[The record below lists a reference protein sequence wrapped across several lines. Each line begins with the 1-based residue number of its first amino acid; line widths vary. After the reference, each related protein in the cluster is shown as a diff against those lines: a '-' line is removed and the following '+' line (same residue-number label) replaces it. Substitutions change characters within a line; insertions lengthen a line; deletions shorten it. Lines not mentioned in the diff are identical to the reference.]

1 MILALWLFI
10 AATDNIVP
18 TQTVQPVGPMI
29 MIGEISERVRRE
41 V

>member
-1 MILALWLFI
+1 MILALWFFI

-18 TQTVQPVGPMI
+18 AQSVQPVGPMI
-29 MIGEISERVRRE
+29 MIWEIEERQRWE